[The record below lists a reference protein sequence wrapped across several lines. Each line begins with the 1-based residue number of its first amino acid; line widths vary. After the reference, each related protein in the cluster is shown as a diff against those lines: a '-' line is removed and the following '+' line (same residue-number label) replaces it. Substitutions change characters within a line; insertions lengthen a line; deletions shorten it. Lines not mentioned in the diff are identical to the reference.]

1 MGRLIGFKAWL
12 AQFATEDSIV
22 GDLAID
28 VGASKDAPS
37 HSRYEDWDT
46 YLTLHHACR
55 GAHEAL
61 AEAFDRY
68 AAYCATRSQYPSARP
83 RNKER
88 AKMSYGLRY
97 RILERDQFACAAC
110 GATAD
115 DGIKLHVDHIVPVS
129 KGGRTEESNL
139 QVLCAE
145 CNLGKFDRMPS

>member
-1 MGRLIGFKAWL
+1 
-12 AQFATEDSIV
+12 
-22 GDLAID
+22 
-28 VGASKDAPS
+28 
-37 HSRYEDWDT
+37 
-46 YLTLHHACR
+46 
-55 GAHEAL
+55 
-61 AEAFDRY
+61 
-68 AAYCATRSQYPSARP
+68 
-83 RNKER
+83 
-88 AKMSYGLRY
+88 MSYGLRY